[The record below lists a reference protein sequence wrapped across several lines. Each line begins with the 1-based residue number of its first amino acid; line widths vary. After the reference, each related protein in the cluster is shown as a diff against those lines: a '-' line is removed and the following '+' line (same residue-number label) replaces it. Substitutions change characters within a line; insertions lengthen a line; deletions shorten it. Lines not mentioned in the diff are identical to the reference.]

1 MIQRRMVG
9 GKTRVLG
16 YEEREGDKVFR
27 RYKTPSGKYV
37 AVDTWPEDETGR
49 GLTPMANEAP
59 TPEARL
65 AEMIKARD
73 LNIGPCCHDFC
84 LTNRLTDDHRAV
96 IVKALRE
103 AEFAERRRWCA
114 P

>member
-1 MIQRRMVG
+1 M
-9 GKTRVLG
+9 
-16 YEEREGDKVFR
+16 
-27 RYKTPSGKYV
+27 
-37 AVDTWPEDETGR
+37 
-49 GLTPMANEAP
+49 

-84 LTNRLTDDHRAV
+84 LTNRLTDDDRAV

-103 AEFAERRRWCA
+103 AEFAERRRLGA
-114 P
+114 